1 MEIQGAFKIGIMQ
14 NDRDGHELHLDFT
27 AEFRAM
33 NVAYKL
39 MLCRLAS
46 AT

>member
-27 AEFRAM
+27 AEFRTM
-33 NVAYKL
+33 NLAYKV
-39 MLCRLAS
+39 MLTRLTS